1 MDHQGSGRSR
11 PAADAPRRAP
21 WPDSGRHADPDS
33 TQEFTRVTD
42 EPGVGTGLR
51 VGPGPT
57 YGRGSLPGRHLAER
71 GPEGGYPA
79 QGTRASGPQQAIGP
93 GSGPAPVLG
102 YGSGAQRVLGPGTGP
117 QRLIGPGSGPRQSLG
132 TGSGAQ
138 PVLGTGSG
146 AQPVPNTGS
155 GAQPVL
161 GTGSGAQP
169 VLGLGAPSRTP
180 VRGFPPGR
188 REASPDSFTPW
199 HAPREPLTGEDDHAP
214 AGGRQPADTG
224 AMAWEDADTMVWGQP
239 RTASDTTTW
248 GEPPAAS
255 DTTTWEE
262 PRTASNTTTWGEPR
276 TPMVPAGRRRD
287 AKAKPERR
295 SLSRA
300 ALVAAAVI
308 AAVAAVGFAGY
319 KFFYVPRVNA
329 PVSSALKLPTSAP
342 GSPNFDK
349 SLGKWQHIGTRA
361 EDPAPLTIEELYP
374 PAFDLG
380 GNSYVR
386 TAASVTKSCSL
397 AVYGANLQAALQS
410 GKCTQVARATYISG
424 NGQMMGTIGVV
435 NLSTSALAQKAG
447 TVTGPQ
453 EIIAPL
459 AAQKGATKKLGS
471 GTGVEQ
477 AEIKGHY
484 LILMWAEFANLKS
497 PSTSAARQLL
507 ETFADDLLSGSANIN
522 LSSRLLNSKP

>member
-42 EPGVGTGLR
+42 EPGTGAYQ
-51 VGPGPT
+51 GFDTGA
-57 YGRGSLPGRHLAER
+57 YQ
-71 GPEGGYPA
+71 A
-79 QGTRASGPQQAIGP
+79 QGTGRRRALRPASGPQAVLGTPGDAPRGPAAGP
-93 GSGPAPVLG
+93 GSGPAPILG

-117 QRLIGPGSGPRQSLG
+117 QRLLGSGTGPRQSLG
-132 TGSGAQ
+132 
-138 PVLGTGSG
+138 
-146 AQPVPNTGS
+146 TGS

-188 REASPDSFTPW
+188 REPSPDSFTPW
-199 HAPREPLTGEDDHAP
+199 HTPREPLAGEDDHAP
-214 AGGRQPADTG
+214 GGGNQSADTG

-239 RTASDTTTW
+239 R
-248 GEPPAAS
+248 AAS

-262 PRTASNTTTWGEPR
+262 PPTAPDTTTWGEPR

-295 SLSRA
+295 FLSRA
-300 ALVAAAVI
+300 ALVAAAVV

-374 PAFDLG
+374 PAFDLN

-397 AVYGANLQAALQS
+397 AVYGANLQAALQN
-410 GKCTQVARATYISG
+410 GKCTQVARATYLSG

-435 NLSTSALAQKAG
+435 NLSTATLAQKAG
-447 TVTGPQ
+447 NVTGPQ

-484 LILMWAEFANLKS
+484 LILMWAEFASLKS
-497 PSTSAARQLL
+497 PSTSAARQQL
-507 ETFADDLLSGSANIN
+507 ETFANDLLSGSANIN
-522 LSSRLLNSKP
+522 LSSRLLNSKS

>member
-1 MDHQGSGRSR
+1 
-11 PAADAPRRAP
+11 
-21 WPDSGRHADPDS
+21 
-33 TQEFTRVTD
+33 VTD

-57 YGRGSLPGRHLAER
+57 YGRGPLPGRHLAER

-79 QGTRASGPQQAIGP
+79 QGTQGSGPQQAAGP
-93 GSGPAPVLG
+93 GSGPAPILG
-102 YGSGAQRVLGPGTGP
+102 YGSGAQRVLGPGTGS
-117 QRLIGPGSGPRQSLG
+117 QRLIGSGTGPRQSLG
-132 TGSGAQ
+132 TDSGAQ

-146 AQPVPNTGS
+146 AQQALGTGS
-155 GAQPVL
+155 GAQQAL

-169 VLGLGAPSRTP
+169 ALGLGAPSRTP

-188 REASPDSFTPW
+188 REPSPDSFTPW

-214 AGGRQPADTG
+214 GGVNQPADTG

-239 RTASDTTTW
+239 RAASDTTTW
-248 GEPPAAS
+248 GQPPAAS
-255 DTTTWEE
+255 D
-262 PRTASNTTTWGEPR
+262 TTTWGEPR

-295 SLSRA
+295 FLSRP
-300 ALVAAAVI
+300 ALVAAAVVV
-308 AAVAAVGFAGY
+308 AVAAVGFAGY

-342 GSPNFDK
+342 RSPNFDK

-361 EDPAPLTIEELYP
+361 EDPAPLTVEELYP
-374 PAFDLG
+374 PAFDLN

-397 AVYGANLQAALQS
+397 AVYGANLQAALQN
-410 GKCTQVARATYISG
+410 GKCTQVARATYLSG

-435 NLSTSALAQKAG
+435 NLSTAALAQKAG
-447 TVTGPQ
+447 NVTGPQ

-484 LILMWAEFANLKS
+484 LILMWAEFVSLKS
-497 PSTSAARQLL
+497 PSTSAARQQL

-522 LSSRLLNSKP
+522 LSSRLLNSKS